1 MTFNNYKDLIL
12 ITTSKKILNGN
23 YKVDDEL
30 KTIARKYIKR
40 KRLTRIEMEYLV
52 SFVYSKNNQ
61 IKIAEILQNYE

>member
-12 ITTSKKILNGN
+12 ITTTKKILNGN

-30 KTIARKYIKR
+30 KKIARKYIKR

-61 IKIAEILQNYE
+61 IKITEILQNYE

>member
-1 MTFNNYKDLIL
+1 MTFNNYKDLLL
-12 ITTSKKILNGN
+12 ITTTKKILNGN

-61 IKIAEILQNYE
+61 IKITEILQNY

>member
-12 ITTSKKILNGN
+12 ITTSKKILNDN

-30 KTIARKYIKR
+30 KKIARKYIKR
-40 KRLTRIEMEYLV
+40 MKLTRIEMEYLV

-61 IKIAEILQNYE
+61 IKITEILQNYE

>member
-1 MTFNNYKDLIL
+1 MTFNNYKDLLL
-12 ITTSKKILNGN
+12 ITTTKKILNGN

-61 IKIAEILQNYE
+61 IKIVEILQNY